1 MPFFKSLALLYC
13 SECFAA
19 ISSTFLLM
27 PLWVMTCAISAKQT
41 YDPLNKKVF
50 NAYFS
55 AIFCNTALWFWRIKN
70 WFATRQK
77 IEIEYFEINSRFLGA
92 KISFRWKCSYDIW
105 KPFDFDKD
113 IKFKNDSLTS
123 FLGFSETH
131 CWSLPILSF
140 LLSWRSH
147 INGISK
153 KPRFLK
159 LRTGFVV
166 VTDWSVPLRPSAWK
180 ASSGPNCK

>member
-55 AIFCNTALWFWRIKN
+55 AIFCNNTLWFWRIKN

-147 INGISK
+147 QRHQQEAALSEVENGICCCHW
-153 KPRFLK
+153 LI
-159 LRTGFVV
+159 
-166 VTDWSVPLRPSAWK
+166 SASAALSMEGK
-180 ASSGPNCK
+180 QRA